1 MAKFDMYEHY
11 EVPTLSEEESERAW
25 RVEELR
31 EDLRSAI
38 AGLES
43 MAREYED
50 VLDYGSVDDIRE
62 SIQYLEDV
70 ERRLRLR

>member
-1 MAKFDMYEHY
+1 MAMFDMYEHCDL
-11 EVPTLSEEESERAW
+11 PSLSEEEAERKW
-25 RVEELR
+25 RIDELR
-31 EDLRSAI
+31 EDLRSAV

>member
-11 EVPTLSEEESERAW
+11 EVQTLSEEESERKW
-25 RVEELR
+25 RIEDLR

-62 SIQYLEDV
+62 AIEYLNDI
-70 ERRLRLR
+70 ERRLRL

>member
-11 EVPTLSEEESERAW
+11 EVQALSEEESERKW
-25 RVEELR
+25 RIEDLR

-43 MAREYED
+43 IAREYED
-50 VLDYGSVDDIRE
+50 VLDYDASDDICE
-62 SIQYLEDV
+62 AIQYLKDT
-70 ERRLRLR
+70 ERRLRG